1 MVNLDDIE
9 IVSKLIS
16 LEDFNTIIVHSCIK
30 IENIQAA
37 KYIQLALHLHYDI
50 LYRQNKPKSN

>member
-16 LEDFNTIIVHSCIK
+16 LEDCETIVEHSCIK

-37 KYIQLALHLHYDI
+37 KYIQLL
-50 LYRQNKPKSN
+50 

>member
-37 KYIQLALHLHYDI
+37 KYIQLALHVHL
-50 LYRQNKPKSN
+50 